1 MPESRRLSIALAGN
15 PNSGKTTIFNA
26 LTGARQKVGNWPGV
40 TVERKTGTLKYR
52 GYTIELIDL
61 PGTYS
66 LTAYSTEELVT
77 RSFIVDEKPDVVVHV
92 VDSGNLARNLYLTTQ
107 LLELGVDLVL
117 DLNMWDD
124 FEDSGSHLDLEKL
137 HAMIGTPIVKTVA
150 HRGEGVTELLDA
162 AIALI
167 EDTEEH
173 HRHVPVSYGS
183 HVNDLVSE
191 LTALLEQHPALLK
204 NAPPRW
210 VAIKLIE
217 GDAVVAEL
225 IAADTPETRTIR
237 RFVERA
243 TRHIRRATR
252 SDPEKVITEGR
263 HGYVEGALKMALSER
278 GVPVDRMER
287 SRNIDAVFT
296 DRLLGY
302 PIFLAFVWLLFQ
314 ATFRL
319 GAYPMAWLD
328 GLVSR
333 FTMFFAGSL
342 PPSLLTDLVIE
353 GVVGGV
359 GSVLVFL
366 PNIMILFF
374 GIAILEDTG
383 YMSRAAFLM
392 DRLMHALG
400 LHGKSFIP
408 LLMGFGCSVPA
419 IMATRTLESKR
430 DRVLTILLVPL
441 MSCSARLPVYILI
454 AGAFFAARAGTVV
467 FALHFFGV
475 AIAVLVGRILS
486 RTIFRAAPEPF
497 VMELPPYR
505 LPTARGLLIHMW
517 ERSRIYLQK
526 MGGVILVASVLLWFL
541 GTFPRA
547 TELSRDYDGEI
558 ELLLAAGATENS
570 TMVESLRAERAA
582 EELSLTYVG
591 RAGQFIAPAIAPLG
605 FTWEMGVSL
614 VTGFVAK
621 EVVVS
626 TLGVL
631 YHAES
636 DGAESGR
643 TLARALSSPDS
654 GITPRAALA
663 FMIFVLLYTPCII
676 TVLTIY
682 REIGARW
689 MWFSL
694 VYQTALAWIVS
705 FAAYQLG
712 GLMGFA

>member
-1 MPESRRLSIALAGN
+1 MPEPRRLTIALAGN

-26 LTGARQKVGNWPGV
+26 LTGAHQKVGNWPGV
-40 TVERKTGTLKYR
+40 TVERKTGTLEYH
-52 GYTIELIDL
+52 GYLIDLIDL

-77 RSFIVDEKPDVVVHV
+77 RSYIVNDRPDVVVHV
-92 VDSGNLARNLYLTTQ
+92 VDSGSLARNLYLTTQ

-124 FEDSGSHLDLEKL
+124 FERSGSQLDLEKL
-137 HAMIGTPIVKTVA
+137 HTMIGAPIVTTVA
-150 HRGEGVTELLDA
+150 HRDRGVTDILDA

-167 EDTEEH
+167 ENREEH

-183 HVNDLVSE
+183 HVNDLVTE
-191 LTALLEQHPALLK
+191 LTALLEQDPDLTGG
-204 NAPPRW
+204 APPRW

-217 GDAVVAEL
+217 GDPVVAEL
-225 IAADTPETRTIR
+225 VSGSDHASESVR
-237 RFVERA
+237 RFVARA
-243 TRHIRRATR
+243 TAHIRSATR

-263 HGYVEGALKMALSER
+263 HGYVEGALKMSLSQR
-278 GVPVDRMER
+278 GEPVDRMEL
-287 SRNIDAVFT
+287 SRRIDGVFT
-296 DRLLGY
+296 HRLLGY

-319 GAYPMAWLD
+319 GAYPMEWLD

-333 FTMFFAGSL
+333 LSVFLAGVL
-342 PPSLLTDLVIE
+342 PPSLLTDLLLQ
-353 GVVGGV
+353 GALGGV

-374 GIAILEDTG
+374 GIAILEDSG
-383 YMSRAAFLM
+383 YMARAAFLM

-419 IMATRTLESKR
+419 ILAVRTLESRR
-430 DRVLTILLVPL
+430 DRILTTLLVPL

-454 AGAFFAARAGTVV
+454 AGAFFAAHAGTVV
-467 FALHFFGV
+467 FAIHLIGV
-475 AIAVLVGRILS
+475 VIAVIVGRVLS
-486 RTIFRAAPEPF
+486 KTLFRAAPEPF

-505 LPTARGLLIHMW
+505 LPTTRGLAIHMW
-517 ERSRIYLQK
+517 ERSRVYLQK

-541 GTFPRA
+541 GTFPRT
-547 TELSRDYDGEI
+547 TEFSRDYNGEI
-558 ELLLAAGATENS
+558 AALMAAGAGAQSAE
-570 TMVESLRAERAA
+570 VVAVRAERAA
-582 EELSLTYVG
+582 EELSRTYVG
-591 RAGQFIAPAIAPLG
+591 RAGRAIAPAIRPLG

-636 DGAESGR
+636 DAADSGE
-643 TLARALSSPDS
+643 TLARALSSPKS
-654 GITPRAALA
+654 GITPRAAFA
-663 FMIFVLLYTPCII
+663 FMVFVLLYTPCLI
-676 TVLTIY
+676 TVMTIY
-682 REIGARW
+682 REIGGGW
-689 MWFSL
+689 MWFS
-694 VYQTALAWIVS
+694 VAYQTTLAWVVS
-705 FAAYQLG
+705 FAVYQLA